1 MAKIKKSNKKGDA
14 HKKKSHSV
22 KSEKKPKVKAKIRQK
37 HEILY
42 KNIDWATETATYF
55 GFAPF
60 MVPEVTALDKTKAVK
75 IEKEEKDSGHG
86 NLPFFNLS
94 QRVSI
99 LRDYFEKKWDKEPHP
114 ILVSYNHPNKT
125 DSKTF
130 KFDLEIMETTKSIAD
145 ATIIK
150 TAYEILKE
158 AGFKD
163 LSVSVNS
170 IGDKESFTKFFREF
184 YNYCKK
190 NLENINSSCR
200 QDFKKN
206 VLCLLSCDHEK
217 CKKVMEDAPKPM
229 NFLSEQSRIHF
240 KEVLEHIETLGIP
253 YEIDNSLVAERTFG
267 CQTVFK
273 ITNKNEEGE
282 KTLASGVR
290 YNTLA
295 KKIGFKRDLPSIGA
309 KIEIKDFNN
318 KGMISR
324 KVEKPLVF
332 FVQIGFEAKMKSL
345 LVVEMLREAKI
356 PSYHSLSK
364 DKLSSQLSIA
374 ENMKIPYTIIMGQK
388 EAVENSV
395 IVRDMSNRSQE
406 TIKIETLTD
415 YLKKVLK

>member
-1 MAKIKKSNKKGDA
+1 MAKIKKGKKEISR
-14 HKKKSHSV
+14 KKIKLR
-22 KSEKKPKVKAKIRQK
+22 KTKTRPR

-60 MVPEVTALDKTKAVK
+60 TSPEVTHDDKTKALK

-86 NLPFFNLS
+86 NLPFFNLPERIS
-94 QRVSI
+94 V
-99 LRDYFEKKWDKEPHP
+99 LRDYFEKRWDREPHP
-114 ILVSYNHPNKT
+114 ILVSYNHSNKN

-130 KFDLEIMETTKSIAD
+130 RFNLEIMETSKSIAD

-158 AGFKD
+158 AGFEN
-163 LSVSVNS
+163 LSVSINS
-170 IGDKESFTKFFREF
+170 IGDKESFTKFFKEF

-190 NLENINSSCR
+190 NLDNINSSCR

-206 VLCLLSCDHEK
+206 VLCLLSCTHEK
-217 CKKVMEDAPKPM
+217 CRKVMEDSPKPM

-240 KEVLEHIETLGIP
+240 KEVLEHIETLNIP

-273 ITNKNEEGE
+273 ITNRLGEEEGQV
-282 KTLASGVR
+282 LASGVR
-290 YNTLA
+290 YNILA
-295 KKIGFKRDLPSIGA
+295 KKLGYKKDLPSIGA
-309 KIEIKDFNN
+309 RIEIKDFNN
-318 KGMISR
+318 RGMIAR

-374 ENMKIPYTIIMGQK
+374 ENMRIPYTIIMGQK